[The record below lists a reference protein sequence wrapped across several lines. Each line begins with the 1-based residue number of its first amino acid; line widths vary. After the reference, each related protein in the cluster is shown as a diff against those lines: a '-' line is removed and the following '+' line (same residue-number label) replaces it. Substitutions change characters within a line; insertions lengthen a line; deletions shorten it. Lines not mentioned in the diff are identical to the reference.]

1 MTPTR
6 TPLAEF
12 CVLLSGWMEQL
23 ATPRVP
29 DRLRLDL
36 LELTGLLLLS
46 LQSED
51 AAEMEAI
58 LARGDALFAAWRQRA
73 GGQA

>member
-1 MTPTR
+1 MTR

-12 CVLLSGWMEQL
+12 CVLLSTWLELL

-29 DRLRLDL
+29 DRLRFDL
-36 LELTGLLLLS
+36 LELTGMLLVALPGD
-46 LQSED
+46 D
-51 AAEMEAI
+51 AAEMDAI
-58 LARGDALFAAWRQRA
+58 LARGDAIFQAWRARV

>member
-1 MTPTR
+1 MATR

-12 CVLLSGWMEQL
+12 CVLLSTWMEQL
-23 ATPRVP
+23 STPRVP

-36 LELTGLLLLS
+36 LELTGLLLVS
-46 LQSED
+46 LESDD
-51 AAEMEAI
+51 ASEMEAI
-58 LARGDALFAAWRQRA
+58 LARGDSIFRAWRQRV

>member
-1 MTPTR
+1 MTR
-6 TPLAEF
+6 TPLSEF
-12 CVLLSGWMEQL
+12 CTLLSTWFEQL
-23 ATPRVP
+23 GTPRIP

-46 LQSED
+46 LRSED
-51 AAEMEAI
+51 AAEMETI
-58 LARGDALFAAWRQRA
+58 LARGDALFAAWRQRV

>member
-1 MTPTR
+1 MATR

-12 CVLLSGWMEQL
+12 CILLSTWLDRL
-23 ATPRVP
+23 ATPCVP

-36 LELTGLLLLS
+36 LELTGLLLVS
-46 LQSED
+46 LESDD

-58 LARGDALFAAWRQRA
+58 LARGDSIFRAWRQRA

>member
-1 MTPTR
+1 MATR

-12 CVLLSGWMEQL
+12 CVLLSTWMEQL
-23 ATPRVP
+23 STPRVP
-29 DRLRLDL
+29 DRLRLEL
-36 LELTGLLLLS
+36 LELTGLLLVS
-46 LQSED
+46 LESDD

-58 LARGDALFAAWRQRA
+58 LARGDSIFRAWRQRA

>member
-1 MTPTR
+1 MSR

-12 CVLLSGWMEQL
+12 CVLLSAWMELL
-23 ATPRVP
+23 AAPRVP

-36 LELTGLLLLS
+36 LELTGLLLVALP
-46 LQSED
+46 SED
-51 AAEMEAI
+51 AAEMDAI
-58 LARGDALFAAWRQRA
+58 LARGDALFAAWRQRV

>member
-1 MTPTR
+1 MTR

-12 CVLLSGWMEQL
+12 CTLLSTWFDQL
-23 ATPRVP
+23 ATPRLP

-46 LQSED
+46 LKNDD

-58 LARGDALFAAWRQRA
+58 LAPWRQRV

>member
-1 MTPTR
+1 MTR
-6 TPLAEF
+6 TALAEF
-12 CVLLSGWMEQL
+12 CVLLSTWFDQL

-29 DRLRLDL
+29 DRLRLEL
-36 LELTGLLLLS
+36 LELTGLLLMALPS
-46 LQSED
+46 DD

-58 LARGDALFAAWRQRA
+58 LARGDALFATWRQRV

>member
-1 MTPTR
+1 MTSQ

-12 CVLLSGWMEQL
+12 CTLLSKWMEQL

-36 LELTGLLLLS
+36 LELTGLLLVALPGD
-46 LQSED
+46 D

-58 LARGDALFAAWRQRA
+58 LARGDALFATWRQRV

>member
-1 MTPTR
+1 MTQN
-6 TPLAEF
+6 PLAEF
-12 CVLLSGWMEQL
+12 CLLLSTWFDQL
-23 ATPRVP
+23 AARRVP

-36 LELTGLLLLS
+36 LELTGLLLVS
-46 LQSED
+46 LAGED

-58 LARGDALFAAWRQRA
+58 LARGDALFASWRQRV

>member
-1 MTPTR
+1 MTR

-12 CVLLSGWMEQL
+12 CALLSTWFEQL
-23 ATPRVP
+23 ATPRLP

-36 LELTGLLLLS
+36 LELTGLLLVS
-46 LQSED
+46 LQNDD
-51 AAEMEAI
+51 AAEMDAI
-58 LARGDALFAAWRQRA
+58 LARGDALFAQWRQRV

>member
-1 MTPTR
+1 MTR
-6 TPLAEF
+6 TALAEF
-12 CVLLSGWMEQL
+12 CTLLATWFDQL

-36 LELTGLLLLS
+36 LELTGLLLVALPS
-46 LQSED
+46 DD
-51 AAEMEAI
+51 AADMEAI
-58 LARGDALFAAWRQRA
+58 LARGDALFAQWRARV

>member
-1 MTPTR
+1 METR
-6 TPLAEF
+6 TALAEF
-12 CVLLSGWMEQL
+12 CMLLSTWFDQL

-46 LQSED
+46 LESD
-51 AAEMEAI
+51 AADMEAI
-58 LARGDALFAAWRQRA
+58 LDRGDTLFQQWRQRV

>member
-1 MTPTR
+1 MTR

-12 CVLLSGWMEQL
+12 CTLLSTWFDQL
-23 ATPRVP
+23 ATPCVP

-36 LELTGLLLLS
+36 LELTGLLLVALPS
-46 LQSED
+46 DD

-58 LARGDALFAAWRQRA
+58 LARGDALFAQWRQRV

>member
-12 CVLLSGWMEQL
+12 CTLLATWFEQL
-23 ATPRVP
+23 GTPRVP

-36 LELTGLLLLS
+36 LELTGLLLVS
-46 LQSED
+46 LPGED

-58 LARGDALFAAWRQRA
+58 LARGDALFQAWRARV
-73 GGQA
+73 GGHA

>member
-1 MTPTR
+1 MTR

-12 CVLLSGWMEQL
+12 CMLLSTWFDQL

-36 LELTGLLLLS
+36 LELTGLLLVS
-46 LQSED
+46 LQNDD

-58 LARGDALFAAWRQRA
+58 LARGDALFAAWRQRV